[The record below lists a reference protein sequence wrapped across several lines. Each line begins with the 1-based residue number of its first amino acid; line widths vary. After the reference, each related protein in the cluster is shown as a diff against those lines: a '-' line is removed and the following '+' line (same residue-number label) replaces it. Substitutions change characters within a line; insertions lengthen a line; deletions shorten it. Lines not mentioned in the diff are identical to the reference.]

1 MKKFILS
8 CATALLLFSCT
19 QEPDF
24 QETVETP
31 VAEEGGTAAS
41 SLMRAG
47 DGIYDVIGAGYNITG
62 DYANANSSG
71 FQVIN
76 IPKFK
81 AEQNERFII
90 EFPYSQA
97 YNEEYGD
104 NAKTYSL
111 ETTRNLDGNTSF
123 LGFGGSLNFSNTSTY
138 KYDSRLVF
146 GSNNLT
152 IKHKRYRFN
161 ATNDLLKQYVT
172 PEFLA
177 DLNTKTPAEIVRDYG
192 THVCTDI
199 FTGAKFEVLF
209 QSETSNTN
217 RTNAAKSLVK
227 ANFLGFFGI
236 TVENNSTSSEDTKN
250 FNKRMFYQTRGGD
263 PTKELTGEVF
273 LDNTNPTRLSYAAWQ
288 SSSTPEN
295 AVLVDF
301 GNGGFRLIYEFIS
314 DPAKKAAI
322 KAYVDQYLNERNVT
336 LIYANTRNIQNGDFV
351 KDNTTGRV
359 YFMFEG
365 KIRWI
370 LSAGTLNGLF
380 NFDIN
385 TLKTLSTSEIASLQ
399 IGLDLGPNNNLS
411 RTPDGKVY
419 LREDNTVRHIVSS
432 AVYNKY
438 KFNNNA
444 IVQIPN
450 LNGLTVGAPITN

>member
-1 MKKFILS
+1 MKKLILT
-8 CATALLLFSCT
+8 CATFLFLFSCT
-19 QEPDF
+19 QEPEF
-24 QETVETP
+24 LETAETP
-31 VAEEGGTAAS
+31 VAKGGGSAAS

-47 DGIYDVIGAGYNITG
+47 DGSYDVIGAGYNITG
-62 DYANANSSG
+62 DYANANSAG

-81 AEQNERFII
+81 AEQDARFII
-90 EFPYSQA
+90 EFPYSQT

-104 NAKTYSL
+104 NAKTYAL
-111 ETTRNLDGNTSF
+111 ETTRNLDGSTSF
-123 LGFGGSLNFSNTSTY
+123 LGFGGSMNFSNTTTY
-138 KYDSRLVF
+138 KYDSRYVF

-209 QSETSNTN
+209 QSETNNAN

-227 ANFLGFFGI
+227 ANFLGFFGV
-236 TVENNSTSSEDTKN
+236 TVENNSTSSDDTKN

-263 PTKELTGEVF
+263 PTKGLTGEVF
-273 LDNTNPTRLSYAAWQ
+273 LDNTNPTRLSFAAWQ

-301 GNGGFRLIYEFIS
+301 GNGGLRLIYEFIS

-322 KAYVDQYLNERNVT
+322 KSYVDNYLNERNVS

-351 KDNTTGRV
+351 LNNLTGTV

-365 KIRWI
+365 KLRGIE
-370 LSAGTLNGLF
+370 SPNTLTGLF
-380 NFDIN
+380 NYN
-385 TLKTLSTSEIASLQ
+385 ASTLKKLAQSEVASLER
-399 IGLDLGPNNNLS
+399 GVNLGPDNNLP
-411 RTPDGKVY
+411 RTPNGTIY
-419 LREDNTVRHIVSS
+419 LREGNFVRPIMNY
-432 AVYNKY
+432 AAFQKY
-438 KFNNNA
+438 KFNSNA
-444 IVQIPN
+444 VVNIPN
-450 LNGLTVGAPITN
+450 LNGYTVDAGIY